1 MNVADALADL
11 RADPGASALLL
22 DVDGTLAPIVTDHD
36 AAQVP
41 PQTAAVLAELAE
53 RYLLVA
59 CISGR
64 HALDARR
71 IVGLDQLIYAGN
83 HGFELLKPGDVETSL
98 DPRVGDAADLAGE
111 FTSRLDREALARTG
125 IRLEDKG
132 PIHALHWRG
141 AADLADAETRA
152 AEIAADA
159 EAAGLDVRR
168 GRLVLELRPKV
179 PLDKGIAVSHLI
191 EGAGATA
198 ALYAGDDRTDLDAF
212 RALRELRAEE
222 KLKAA
227 VCVGVASDEG
237 PAEIQREADVVVG
250 SPAELADL
258 LRRL

>member
-1 MNVADALADL
+1 MIPTGLQEL
-11 RADPGASALLL
+11 RAAPGSAALLL
-22 DVDGTLAPIVTDHD
+22 DVDGTLAPIVSDPD

-41 PQTAAVLAELAE
+41 PDTAAALAELAN

-83 HGFELLKPGDVETSL
+83 HGLELLFPGDEQTTL
-98 DPRVGDAADLAGE
+98 DPRLGDGAGLAE
-111 FTSRLDREALARTG
+111 AFTSSLDRDELANAG

-141 AADLADAETRA
+141 AADADK
-152 AEIAADA
+152 A
-159 EAAGLDVRR
+159 EARADQVAGGASATGLEVRR
-168 GRLVLELRPKV
+168 GRLVIELRPKV
-179 PLDKGIAVSHLI
+179 AVDKGTAVEGLI
-191 EGAGATA
+191 ERVGATA

-212 RALRELRAEE
+212 RALRELVAEGT
-222 KLKAA
+222 LHTA

-237 PAEIQREADVVVG
+237 PDEIQRDADVVVTSTG
-250 SPAELADL
+250 ELTDL
-258 LRRL
+258 LRSL

>member
-1 MNVADALADL
+1 MTPDPLDAL
-11 RADPGASALLL
+11 RSDPASAALFL

-59 CISGR
+59 GVSGR

-83 HGFELLKPGDVETSL
+83 HGLELLQPGEDETSL
-98 DPRVGDAADLAGE
+98 DPRVGDNAALAEG
-111 FTSRLDREALARTG
+111 FTSRLDRDALARAG

-132 PIHALHWRG
+132 PIHAIHWRG
-141 AADLADAETRA
+141 AADVPAAEARA
-152 AEIAADA
+152 EEIAADA

-168 GRLVLELRPKV
+168 GRLVLELRPRV
-179 PLDKGIAVSHLI
+179 AVDKGAAVRQLI
-191 EGAGATA
+191 ERAGATA

-212 RALRELRAEE
+212 RELRDMEAEGV
-222 KLKAA
+222 LRTA
-227 VCVGVASDEG
+227 VCVGVASAEG
-237 PAEIQREADVVVG
+237 PGEIQAEADLVVG
-250 SPAELADL
+250 SPEELAEL

>member
-1 MNVADALADL
+1 MTLDDL
-11 RADPGASALLL
+11 RSDPASAALFL

-41 PQTAAVLAELAE
+41 PQTAAVLAELAG

-71 IVGLDQLIYAGN
+71 IVGLDQLVYAGN
-83 HGFELLKPGDVETSL
+83 HGFELLMPGAEETSP
-98 DPRVGDAADLAGE
+98 DPLVGDAAHVVAN
-111 FTSRLDREALARTG
+111 FTSRLDREVLAQAG

-141 AADLADAETRA
+141 APDPDAAETRA
-152 AEIAADA
+152 NEIAADA
-159 EAAGLDVRR
+159 EGAGLDVRG
-168 GRLVLELRPKV
+168 GRLVLELRPKI
-179 PLDKGIAVSHLI
+179 PLDKGVAVRHLI
-191 EGAGATA
+191 AGAGAST

-212 RALRELRAEE
+212 RALREMAEAGTIR
-222 KLKAA
+222 AA

-237 PAEIQREADVVVG
+237 PEEIQREADIVVA

-258 LRRL
+258 LGDL